1 MKQLITRLFKRPAIL
16 IAAALV
22 TSCTPGVEMPKGTSK
37 GYTSAR
43 LTQRDPG
50 APAIKDA
57 KEQQVHRLIQSSL
70 SKQFAAKG
78 LAYGKSGA
86 DLVVAYLV
94 LYQEPGV
101 TSSYPEFFG
110 YGRDSFDITD
120 TAHVRGSVNGKR
132 PDFFTQAGI
141 VVDVIDSR
149 TNKLVYRGFAKG
161 DVIKGASESTRAARI
176 DAGVAQALNGFFR

>member
-1 MKQLITRLFKRPAIL
+1 MKFVTLSALAL
-16 IAAALV
+16 LSLALAACGP
-22 TSCTPGVEMPKGTSK
+22 SVEMPKGTSK

-43 LTQRDPG
+43 LTQRDSE
-50 APAIKDA
+50 APPITDA
-57 KEQQVHRLIQSSL
+57 KEQLAHRLIQQSL
-70 SKQFAAKG
+70 AKQFAAKG
-78 LAYGKSGA
+78 LAYGKRDA

-101 TSSYPEFFG
+101 TSSYPAYFG
-110 YGRDSFDITD
+110 YGRNAYDITD
-120 TAHVRGSVNGKR
+120 LAHVRGSVNGKR
-132 PDFFTQAGI
+132 PDFFRQAGI

-176 DAGVAQALNGFFR
+176 DAGVAQALAGFFR